1 MWKTTHEEAVPVEGL
16 SLPGSLEAH
25 PSLSEDRGLKRPF
38 RVSQKVRV
46 QAAPQE
52 GPSCVLVEPWG
63 LPSEA
68 QWLAAERLNLH

>member
-1 MWKTTHEEAVPVEGL
+1 M
-16 SLPGSLEAH
+16 
-25 PSLSEDRGLKRPF
+25 
-38 RVSQKVRV
+38 

-68 QWLAAERLNLH
+68 QWLGAERLNLHYGIADHHWARGTDLLFLAKVRECDKSCLSTQLKRGVVYYEE